1 MKNINHIGACAL
13 IMATGI
19 FSTAAAQTENTLIH
33 KGNKK
38 YKLGQ
43 FDKALPFYEKALA
56 ENSAN
61 PVARYNAGDAFFRNR
76 QWVEAETSFSHAGSI
91 GNEAPLRQKAL
102 YNKGVALTK
111 QNKLEESIAA
121 YKEALTLNPADE
133 DARVNLQK
141 ALLEWKKKNPPP
153 KEKDKKEDNKKDKQK
168 KDQPPPSQSRLTKKQ
183 VEQLLKALQQ
193 REQQAQ
199 QKMQQSRSRSST
211 KPEKDW

>member
-1 MKNINHIGACAL
+1 MSRINHIGVFAL

-19 FSTAAAQTENTLIH
+19 FSTALAQTENTLIH

-56 ENSAN
+56 AN
-61 PVARYNAGDAFFRNR
+61 GSDPVARYNAGDAFFRNK
-76 QWVEAETSFSHAGSI
+76 QWVEAETAFDHAGAS
-91 GNEAPLRQKAL
+91 GNEATLREKAL

-111 QNKLEESIAA
+111 QNKMEESITA
-121 YKEALTLNPADE
+121 YKQALTLNPADE

-141 ALLEWKKKNPPP
+141 ALLELKKKNPPP
-153 KEKDKKEDNKKDKQK
+153 QEKEKKEDKKNDKQK
-168 KDQPPPSQSRLTKKQ
+168 NEKPPPSQSRLTKKQ

-199 QKMQQSRSRSST
+199 QKMQQSRLRSGT
-211 KPEKDW
+211 KPDKDW